1 MTLSDR
7 ALSWI
12 VTGPIGRGAAFSI
25 ELAAAVAELLRARLR
40 RRSRGQSSSAA

>member
-12 VTGPIGRGAAFSI
+12 VTGPIGRGAAFSVD
-25 ELAAAVAELLRARLR
+25 LAAALAELLRTRLR
-40 RRSRGQSSSAA
+40 GRS